1 MVTDKCVYCRAGIR
15 SCSFGPGRMQCSSCG
30 GKFDTP
36 MDLYSAQR
44 YAETASDGS
53 HILQVY
59 DDPTYGVS
67 VVAVN
72 GYGEYVYGRG
82 YNPSIGLWVGGTYEP
97 SLTALA
103 KHVAGPLVLDNA
115 GVGDIKALK
124 GPVASRG
131 RKAGRRRRWHAQRFS
146 NMQVRSVGIPRS

>member
-82 YNPSIGLWVGGTYEP
+82 SDSGWAAPTSLRSRLWPSTSPDLWFWT
-97 SLTALA
+97 TRA
-103 KHVAGPLVLDNA
+103 
-115 GVGDIKALK
+115 
-124 GPVASRG
+124 
-131 RKAGRRRRWHAQRFS
+131 
-146 NMQVRSVGIPRS
+146 